1 MKQNKL
7 LCGAACLL
15 LATVIT
21 LPSHAQRKERRDM
34 MPLEHLAVSAT
45 AGTTG
50 TGLSVGV
57 PVLPRLAVRAGF
69 TALPLNVNYT
79 YEDYGENGDLF
90 SVPMKAKVEM
100 FNGNLM
106 LDFFPVKDSRFH
118 LTAGLLIGS
127 DRIITVTGHTEY
139 NEPIEIGD
147 IWISPNDLGDV
158 SAWIQTKSVKPYLG
172 LGFGRTI
179 PRTRIGFKFELGG
192 VFQGTPTI
200 KTDNA
205 TVNSGIEDSKDMN
218 DLNRYLQDYF
228 KVYPVLKFN
237 LTYRIF

>member
-1 MKQNKL
+1 M
-7 LCGAACLL
+7 GAACLL
-15 LATVIT
+15 LGAVVA
-21 LPSHAQRKERRDM
+21 LPAHAQRDERREM
-34 MPLEHLAVSAT
+34 MPFEHLAVSLT

-50 TGLSVGV
+50 GGLSVAT
-57 PVLPRLAVRAGF
+57 PLTSNLAVRGGF
-69 TALPLNVNYT
+69 TTLPVSYKYT
-79 YEDYGENGDLF
+79 YDGQGDNGDRF
-90 SVPMKAKVEM
+90 TVPMEAKLEM

-106 LDFFPVKDSRFH
+106 VDYFPAKDSRFH
-118 LTAGLLIGS
+118 LTAGLVFGS

-147 IWISPNDLGDV
+147 VWISPDELGDV
-158 SAWIQTKSVKPYLG
+158 SAWVQTKSVKPYLG

-192 VFQGTPTI
+192 IFQGTPTI
-200 KTDNA
+200 QTDNA
-205 TVNSGIEDSKDMN
+205 TVNSGLEDSQDMD
-218 DLNRYLQDYF
+218 DLNRFLKNYF